1 MHVAA
6 QLPSSLRPQIAMIHA
21 REHIEAY
28 SYQKFYTHD
37 IIQPNYFW
45 YNCRILS
52 FTFTRQ
58 VWYSINRKPQIVFKN
73 LTDLR
78 IQVEHT
84 GALRWIITTW
94 NFPKLQNLSLVIA
107 EDPLW
112 ILFLKKVRLTI
123 ERLQIPRST
132 RFLGPSAPIVMPK
145 LKELYVIGSEDPTWN
160 GMVEWHHWFTC
171 PELYKCVLLVDATSI
186 ACDFQ
191 RSSVVTHL
199 DDVQR
204 LQKSIKEFAII
215 IPLGKWIY
223 PYERGHHCMLLMS
236 DIKKWCRKGLTVD
249 ITMGKEGQKE
259 RYGKDFPFPT
269 SRFYRVTIGI

>member
-1 MHVAA
+1 M
-6 QLPSSLRPQIAMIHA
+6 
-21 REHIEAY
+21 EAY
-28 SYQKFYTHD
+28 SHQKFYVHD

-58 VWYSINRKPQIVFKN
+58 VWYSINQKPQIVFKN

-84 GALRWIITTW
+84 RALRWIINTW
-94 NFPKLQNLSLVIA
+94 NLPKLRNLSLVVA
-107 EDPLW
+107 EEPLW
-112 ILFLKKVRLTI
+112 ILFLKKVRLTV

-145 LKELYVIGSEDPTWN
+145 LKELFVIGSEDPSWN
-160 GMVEWHHWFTC
+160 GMAEWHHWFTC
-171 PELYKCVLLVDATSI
+171 PKLHKCVLLVDATSI

-199 DDVQR
+199 EDVQR
-204 LQKSIKEFAII
+204 LQKSIKEFGII

-223 PYERGHHCMLLMS
+223 PYERGHHRMLLMN
-236 DIKKWCRKGLTVD
+236 DIRKWCHKGLTVD
-249 ITMGKEGQKE
+249 ITMGREGQTE
-259 RYGKDFPFPT
+259 RYGKDFPLPT
-269 SRFYRVTIGI
+269 SKFYRVTIGI